1 RVQGTKLLQIARSAD
16 SVAMRKAAISAIGRR
31 GGEQAVN
38 DLMALYASEK
48 DDGIKEQILNSLAY
62 SNDPK
67 VIDMLISI
75 VKNPQTPIERR
86 RRLIMILAQHN
97 KDPKV
102 IQLLEDLLKTQ

>member
-1 RVQGTKLLQIARSAD
+1 MLEIARSAAN
-16 SVAMRKAAISAIGRR
+16 VELRKAAISAIGRR

-38 DLMALYASEK
+38 DLMTLYAGEK
-48 DDGIKEQILNSLAY
+48 DDGIKDQIMNSLAY